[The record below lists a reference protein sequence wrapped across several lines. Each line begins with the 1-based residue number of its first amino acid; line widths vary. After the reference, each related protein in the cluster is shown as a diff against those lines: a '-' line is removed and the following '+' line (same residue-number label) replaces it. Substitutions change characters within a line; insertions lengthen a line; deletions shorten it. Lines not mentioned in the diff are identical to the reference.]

1 MRAELL
7 TIWAVLAGVV
17 VLAWAAT
24 RTTALSL
31 GGLIGSIGSR
41 RVGLVALWLGWA
53 WLGWHFLAR

>member
-17 VLAWAAT
+17 IIAWAAT
-24 RTTALSL
+24 RPTGCSL
-31 GGLIGSIGSR
+31 GGLIGAIGSR
-41 RVGLVALWLGWA
+41 RVGLLALWLGWA